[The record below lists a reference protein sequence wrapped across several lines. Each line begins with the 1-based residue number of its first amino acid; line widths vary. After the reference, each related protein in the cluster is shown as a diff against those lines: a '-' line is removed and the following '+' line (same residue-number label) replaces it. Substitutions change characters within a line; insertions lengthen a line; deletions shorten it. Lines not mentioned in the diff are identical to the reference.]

1 MTTTSSVYVGVDVS
15 KDILDVAV
23 LGQRRVRQYAN
34 TQVGIAELRKA
45 MDQLAPAMIVVEA
58 TGGYERAVLLGLFE
72 ARLPVARVS
81 ANRVRQYARACGLL
95 AKTDRLD
102 AMNLAEFG
110 KHVQPRLFVAKSDL
124 GQRLTAVLVR
134 RRQLGEMLKAEKN
147 RLRTAHLDIGSSI
160 ETVIRCLVEEI
171 RRLDGEVRS
180 LLDQDP
186 EWQKKEQ
193 LLQSAQAVGPVTA
206 ATLLAELPEL
216 GTLDR
221 KQIAALVGLAPI
233 NRDSGKKRGYRK
245 TGKGRPAV
253 RSVLYMAT
261 LTGIRYN
268 PVIRKQY
275 LHLVSRGK
283 EKKVALVACM
293 RKLLTILNA
302 MMRDQQP
309 FRYAATA

>member
-1 MTTTSSVYVGVDVS
+1 
-15 KDILDVAV
+15 
-23 LGQRRVRQYAN
+23 
-34 TQVGIAELRKA
+34 
-45 MDQLAPAMIVVEA
+45 
-58 TGGYERAVLLGLFE
+58 
-72 ARLPVARVS
+72 
-81 ANRVRQYARACGLL
+81 
-95 AKTDRLD
+95 
-102 AMNLAEFG
+102 MNLAEFG

-124 GQRLTAVLVR
+124 GQRLTALLVR
-134 RRQLGEMLKAEKN
+134 RRQLGEMQKAEKN

-160 ETVIRCLVEEI
+160 ETVLGCLEEEM
-171 RRLDGEVRS
+171 RRLDREVRA

-186 EWQKKEQ
+186 EWLKKEQ

-221 KQIAALVGLAPI
+221 KEIAALVGLAPI

-275 LHLVSRGK
+275 LHLLSRGK

-309 FRYAATA
+309 FRYTATA